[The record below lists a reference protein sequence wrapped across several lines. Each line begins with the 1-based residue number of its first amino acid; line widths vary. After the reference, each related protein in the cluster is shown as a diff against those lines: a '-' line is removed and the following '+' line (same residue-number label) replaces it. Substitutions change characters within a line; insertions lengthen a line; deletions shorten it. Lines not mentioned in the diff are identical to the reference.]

1 MTSFV
6 LHWAVLAL
14 ALWFTSRVVPG
25 VSVGSFGTLALSA
38 AVLGL
43 VNTVVRPVMT
53 FLTLPLTI
61 VTLGLFYLVVNGA
74 AFALAAA
81 LVPGFTVSSFL
92 SAVGGAFVTGL
103 AAWLVGGLVKPRPAP
118 APRA

>member
-1 MTSFV
+1 MVSFV

-25 VSVGSFGTLALSA
+25 VSIAGFGALAFGA

-53 FLTLPLTI
+53 FLTLPLT
-61 VTLGLFYLVVNGA
+61 VEMRRWLPGA
-74 AFALAAA
+74 HTILASPATAAA
-81 LVPGFTVSSFL
+81 
-92 SAVGGAFVTGL
+92 SAVAGFLTDPRVFLEAPL
-103 AAWLVGGLVKPRPAP
+103 MQPSAAREAVGEKHHV
-118 APRA
+118 